1 MKRGRYASEEERR
14 KDILKAAMVV
24 FSQKGYHEAKM
35 QEIAQQA
42 GIANGTVYRYFPS
55 KFILATEVIGATGA
69 SGFIESLEESRREE
83 LGIDQFLKKAA
94 EKYFGNLE
102 ERLPLMRFRIS
113 EALSHSELGRQ
124 YYQKLLHR
132 LISDFA
138 GTIGQFQEKRQV
150 REGDPFI
157 YGHIFYGILFG
168 FLYCQ
173 ELMLGKEITQIKID
187 KIIDSLVDVF
197 LHGIKKEL

>member
-1 MKRGRYASEEERR
+1 MKRGRYVPEEKRR
-14 KDILKAAMVV
+14 KDILDAAMVV

-69 SGFIESLEESRREE
+69 SGFIESLEESRREK
-83 LGIDQFLKKAA
+83 LGLDQFLKTAA
-94 EKYFGNLE
+94 QKYFGNLE

-113 EALSHSELGRQ
+113 EALSHNELGRQ

-138 GTIGQFQEKRQV
+138 SAIGQFQEKGQV
-150 REGDPFI
+150 REGDPFVF
-157 YGHIFYGILFG
+157 GHIFYGILFG

-173 ELMLGKEITQIKID
+173 ELMHGKEITGIKID
-187 KIIDSLVDVF
+187 KIVDALVDIF
-197 LHGIKKEL
+197 LHGVKKEF